1 MYIQTFPSRGRVLCI
16 PIRMHTI
23 FSCLLDQYNF
33 LEHSLFYLRSRMS
46 DFVTITTCL
55 LAVSALLVTVE
66 WFWPMAGLHRDY
78 CLPRIIRPVLNGS
91 GLFYQS
97 LVAHLNS
104 INRESDFWIDSHS
117 HQVSKSSR
125 SITNKW
131 CMLFSSFDSPI
142 GLVYIISNK
151 GRLCI

>member
-1 MYIQTFPSRGRVLCI
+1 MYIQTFPSRGRMLCI

-104 INRESDFWIDSHS
+104 INRASDFWIDSQ
-117 HQVSKSSR
+117 QVIKKYYQQVMYV
-125 SITNKW
+125 ILQLWLTYW
-131 CMLFSSFDSPI
+131 TCLYYF
-142 GLVYIISNK
+142 
-151 GRLCI
+151 